1 MIVADANVLL
11 SAVLGV
17 RTLNQLDYILDRGVD
32 VSIPA
37 PQAAEARRVLTE
49 KRLSTPRD
57 AEAALA
63 HLGGRLRLLELPTF
77 AAAERDA
84 RARLHERAQSDWPVL
99 AAALTFDAAI
109 WSNDRDFFGV
119 GVPVWSTRNIALAA
133 PGAL

>member
-1 MIVADANVLL
+1 MIVADANILL

-17 RTLNQLDYILDRGVD
+17 RTLYQLDYILDRGVD

-37 PQAAEARRVLTE
+37 PQIAEARRVLIE
-49 KRLSTPRD
+49 KLTPTPGD
-57 AEAALA
+57 VEGVLA
-63 HLGGRLRLLELPTF
+63 QLGQRLRLLEPSTF
-77 AAAERDA
+77 AAAEVDA

-133 PGAL
+133 QGAL

>member
-11 SAVLGV
+11 SAVLGM
-17 RTLNQLDYILDRGVD
+17 RTLNQLDYMLDRGVD

-37 PQAAEARRVLTE
+37 PQAAEARRVLIE
-49 KRLSTPRD
+49 KLISAPRD

-63 HLGGRLRLLELPTF
+63 QLGERLRLLELSTF
-77 AAAERDA
+77 EAAERDA
-84 RARLHERAQSDWPVL
+84 RARLHERAQPDWPVL
-99 AAALTFDAAI
+99 AAAIAFDAAI
-109 WSNDRDFFGV
+109 WSNDRAFFGV